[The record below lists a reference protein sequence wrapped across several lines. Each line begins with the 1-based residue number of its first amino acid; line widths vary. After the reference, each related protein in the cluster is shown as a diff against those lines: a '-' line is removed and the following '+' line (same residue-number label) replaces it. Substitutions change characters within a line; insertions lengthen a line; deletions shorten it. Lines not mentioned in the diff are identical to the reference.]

1 MSADAARGGAVLV
14 VGDVIDDVIVR
25 PRGPVRPDTDTPA
38 DITAVPGGSG
48 ANQAAWLAHAGAR
61 TRFAGRVGAADVA
74 RHTAALAGA
83 GVEAVLAADP
93 RRPTGTIVIVVA
105 GAERTMLTD
114 RGANL
119 GLVPDDLPDALLDG
133 VGTLLLSGYA
143 LFDPAVRGAVTDLAR
158 RARARGAGIAVD
170 PASVGFLA
178 DVGPVAFLGW
188 LGDLGGVD
196 LLLPNRAEAR
206 LLAGVADVAG
216 TEPADGVE
224 DPKVWAALL
233 RAHAATVVVK
243 LGAEGAVVATAAG
256 VTAVPAAPAEAVDP
270 TGAGDAFAAGLLAAR
285 ALGADPVAAARAGC
299 ALAARAVELTGARP
313 PGARAPDQRAP
324 DQRPPGGTLSG

>member
-1 MSADAARGGAVLV
+1 M

-119 GLVPDDLPDALLDG
+119 GLVPNDLPDALLDG

-178 DVGPVAFLGW
+178 DVGPAAFLGW

-206 LLAGVADVAG
+206 LLAGVADVADVAG

-224 DPKVWAALL
+224 NPAAWAAVL
-233 RAHAATVVVK
+233 RAHAPTVVVK

-313 PGARAPDQRAP
+313 PGTRATDE
-324 DQRPPGGTLSG
+324 RPPGGTLSG